1 MLIRERLLFQ
11 ENMTEVDKT
20 LANFFIDSGRRV
32 EKLSSRTIAS
42 TLFVAPSTVTRFCQ
56 FLGFS
61 GYSDFKLAFL
71 KELDYLERNF
81 LNINPNFP
89 FTENDINV
97 ALASKIATLY
107 KETVEDSL
115 SLLHHDSLQAA
126 TKLLSNA
133 AIIYLGMV
141 GDTFEMAETFK
152 NRMIKIGKTV
162 IVERRTDNLYYSACQ
177 VPKDACFILISYSGE
192 TESLLKVA
200 KLLQNRKIPTI
211 VLTSFGENALS
222 SMFDIVIWISTREK
236 LIENLGNFSSLISVS
251 FILDTLYASVFQ
263 KHYTKNYQTKC
274 DLSQMYEQKR
284 RSLNPL
290 LNDSENQKLS
300 NKM

>member
-200 KLLQNRKIPTI
+200 KLLQYRKIPTI

-290 LNDSENQKLS
+290 LNDSENQKL
-300 NKM
+300 K

>member
-251 FILDTLYASVFQ
+251 FILDPLYASVFQ

-290 LNDSENQKLS
+290 LNDSENQKL
-300 NKM
+300 K

>member
-32 EKLSSRTIAS
+32 EKLSSRTTAS

-290 LNDSENQKLS
+290 LNDSENQKL
-300 NKM
+300 K

>member
-236 LIENLGNFSSLISVS
+236 LIEKLGNFSSLISVS

-290 LNDSENQKLS
+290 LNDSENQKL
-300 NKM
+300 K

>member
-115 SLLHHDSLQAA
+115 SLLHHDSLQAV

-290 LNDSENQKLS
+290 LNDSENQKL
-300 NKM
+300 K

>member
-162 IVERRTDNLYYSACQ
+162 IVERRTDNLYSSACQ

-290 LNDSENQKLS
+290 LNDSENQKL
-300 NKM
+300 K

>member
-152 NRMIKIGKTV
+152 NRMIEIGKTV

-290 LNDSENQKLS
+290 LNDSENQKL
-300 NKM
+300 K

>member
-115 SLLHHDSLQAA
+115 SLLHDSLQAA

-290 LNDSENQKLS
+290 LNDSENQKL
-300 NKM
+300 K

>member
-211 VLTSFGENALS
+211 VLTSFVENALS

-290 LNDSENQKLS
+290 LNDSENQKL
-300 NKM
+300 K

>member
-32 EKLSSRTIAS
+32 EKLISRTIAS

-290 LNDSENQKLS
+290 LNDSENQKL
-300 NKM
+300 K

>member
-1 MLIRERLLFQ
+1 
-11 ENMTEVDKT
+11 MTEVDKT

-290 LNDSENQKLS
+290 LNDSENQKL
-300 NKM
+300 K

>member
-20 LANFFIDSGRRV
+20 LANFFIDSGRRI

-81 LNINPNFP
+81 FNINPNFP
-89 FTENDINV
+89 FTEKDINV
-97 ALASKIATLY
+97 ALASKIAALY

-141 GDTFEMAETFK
+141 GDTFEMAKTFK

-211 VLTSFGENALS
+211 VLTSFSENALS
-222 SMFDIVIWISTREK
+222 SMSDIVIRISTREK

-274 DLSQMYEQKR
+274 DLSHAYEQKR

-290 LNDSENQKLS
+290 LNDSENQKL
-300 NKM
+300 K

>member
-177 VPKDACFILISYSGE
+177 VPKDAYFILISYSGE

-290 LNDSENQKLS
+290 LNDSENQKL
-300 NKM
+300 K

>member
-263 KHYTKNYQTKC
+263 KHYQTKC

-290 LNDSENQKLS
+290 LNDSENQKL
-300 NKM
+300 K

>member
-141 GDTFEMAETFK
+141 GDTFEIAETFK

-251 FILDTLYASVFQ
+251 FILDTLYGSVFQ

-290 LNDSENQKLS
+290 LNDSENQKL
-300 NKM
+300 K

>member
-177 VPKDACFILISYSGE
+177 VPKDACFILISYPGE

-290 LNDSENQKLS
+290 LNDSENQKL
-300 NKM
+300 K

>member
-251 FILDTLYASVFQ
+251 FILDTLHASVFQ

-290 LNDSENQKLS
+290 LNDSENQKL
-300 NKM
+300 K

>member
-32 EKLSSRTIAS
+32 EKVSSRTIAS

-290 LNDSENQKLS
+290 LNDSENQKL
-300 NKM
+300 K

>member
-20 LANFFIDSGRRV
+20 LANFFIDSGRRC

-290 LNDSENQKLS
+290 LNDSENQKL
-300 NKM
+300 K

>member
-290 LNDSENQKLS
+290 LNDSENQKL
-300 NKM
+300 K

>member
-20 LANFFIDSGRRV
+20 LANFFIDSGRRI

-81 LNINPNFP
+81 FNINTNFP
-89 FTENDINV
+89 FTEKDINV
-97 ALASKIATLY
+97 ALASKIAALY

-141 GDTFEMAETFK
+141 GDTFEMAKTFK

-211 VLTSFGENALS
+211 VLTSFSENALS
-222 SMFDIVIWISTREK
+222 SMSDIVIRISTREK

-274 DLSQMYEQKR
+274 DLSHAYEQKR

-290 LNDSENQKLS
+290 LNDSENQKL
-300 NKM
+300 K

>member
-141 GDTFEMAETFK
+141 GDTFEMAEAFK

-290 LNDSENQKLS
+290 LNDSENQKL
-300 NKM
+300 K

>member
-42 TLFVAPSTVTRFCQ
+42 TLFVAPSKVTRFCQ

-290 LNDSENQKLS
+290 LNDSENQKL
-300 NKM
+300 K

>member
-1 MLIRERLLFQ
+1 
-11 ENMTEVDKT
+11 
-20 LANFFIDSGRRV
+20 
-32 EKLSSRTIAS
+32 
-42 TLFVAPSTVTRFCQ
+42 
-56 FLGFS
+56 
-61 GYSDFKLAFL
+61 
-71 KELDYLERNF
+71 
-81 LNINPNFP
+81 
-89 FTENDINV
+89 
-97 ALASKIATLY
+97 
-107 KETVEDSL
+107 
-115 SLLHHDSLQAA
+115 
-126 TKLLSNA
+126 
-133 AIIYLGMV
+133 MV
-141 GDTFEMAETFK
+141 GDTFEMAKTFK

-211 VLTSFGENALS
+211 VLTSFSENALS
-222 SMFDIVIWISTREK
+222 SMSDIVIRISTREK

-274 DLSQMYEQKR
+274 DLSHAYEQKR

-290 LNDSENQKLS
+290 LNDSENQKL
-300 NKM
+300 K

>member
-177 VPKDACFILISYSGE
+177 VPKDACFILISYCGE

-290 LNDSENQKLS
+290 LNDSENQKL
-300 NKM
+300 K

>member
-236 LIENLGNFSSLISVS
+236 LIENLGIFSSLISVS

-290 LNDSENQKLS
+290 LNDSENQKL
-300 NKM
+300 K

>member
-107 KETVEDSL
+107 KETVEASL

-290 LNDSENQKLS
+290 LNDSENQKL
-300 NKM
+300 K

>member
-42 TLFVAPSTVTRFCQ
+42 TLFVAPSTATRFCQ

-133 AIIYLGMV
+133 AIIYLSMV

-290 LNDSENQKLS
+290 LNDSENQKL
-300 NKM
+300 K

>member
-97 ALASKIATLY
+97 ALASKITTLY

-290 LNDSENQKLS
+290 LNDSENQKL
-300 NKM
+300 K

>member
-42 TLFVAPSTVTRFCQ
+42 TLFVALSTVTRFCQ

-290 LNDSENQKLS
+290 LNDSENQKL
-300 NKM
+300 K

>member
-162 IVERRTDNLYYSACQ
+162 IVERRTDKLYYSACQ

-290 LNDSENQKLS
+290 LNDSENQKL
-300 NKM
+300 K

>member
-141 GDTFEMAETFK
+141 GDIFEMAETFK

-290 LNDSENQKLS
+290 LNDSENQKL
-300 NKM
+300 K

>member
-1 MLIRERLLFQ
+1 MI
-11 ENMTEVDKT
+11 V
-20 LANFFIDSGRRV
+20 
-32 EKLSSRTIAS
+32 
-42 TLFVAPSTVTRFCQ
+42 
-56 FLGFS
+56 
-61 GYSDFKLAFL
+61 Y
-71 KELDYLERNF
+71 
-81 LNINPNFP
+81 
-89 FTENDINV
+89 
-97 ALASKIATLY
+97 
-107 KETVEDSL
+107 
-115 SLLHHDSLQAA
+115 
-126 TKLLSNA
+126 KLLSNA

-290 LNDSENQKLS
+290 LNDSENQKL
-300 NKM
+300 K

>member
-152 NRMIKIGKTV
+152 KRMIKIGKTV

-290 LNDSENQKLS
+290 LNDSENQKL
-300 NKM
+300 K

>member
-251 FILDTLYASVFQ
+251 LSLIPYMLQSS
-263 KHYTKNYQTKC
+263 KNTIPKIIKQNVICHKC
-274 DLSQMYEQKR
+274 MSRNVARLI
-284 RSLNPL
+284 PC
-290 LNDSENQKLS
+290 
-300 NKM
+300 

>member
-56 FLGFS
+56 FLGLS

-290 LNDSENQKLS
+290 LNDSENQKL
-300 NKM
+300 K

>member
-42 TLFVAPSTVTRFCQ
+42 TLFVAPSTVTSFCQ

-290 LNDSENQKLS
+290 LNDSENQKL
-300 NKM
+300 K

>member
-236 LIENLGNFSSLISVS
+236 LIENLGNFSSLIPVS

-290 LNDSENQKLS
+290 LNDSENQKL
-300 NKM
+300 K

>member
-200 KLLQNRKIPTI
+200 KLLQNRKNSHDC
-211 VLTSFGENALS
+211 L
-222 SMFDIVIWISTREK
+222 
-236 LIENLGNFSSLISVS
+236 NLF
-251 FILDTLYASVFQ
+251 
-263 KHYTKNYQTKC
+263 
-274 DLSQMYEQKR
+274 R
-284 RSLNPL
+284 
-290 LNDSENQKLS
+290 
-300 NKM
+300 